1 MPLRTIKVII
11 QHVVAH
17 YADEVYELLSAA
29 FDDPSATIIYPYVFR
44 VSSPTQYSQLAEKQ
58 LASESGRPRSGTNGS
73 LRSASPERP
82 SQTHPHALSS
92 FPSTSTLA
100 SQAPVATSTSPSAQN
115 HQSHA
120 MGSSSR
126 SPSLNGGQGFQGP
139 PIEEPDP
146 DARLD
151 EILRHISSESTGA
164 MHKEGIMELHH
175 FLKAHP
181 HKKSRVDAL
190 LDQTGPTFRKYITRA
205 LASRAAEDEERNSAV
220 AETLNRLESVR
231 RDRDS
236 VPPSPRSAT
245 GSRRI
250 SAGDF
255 QQSDDALSRLHNIF
269 NYQSRPS
276 NGSHRPTSSVTTLGG
291 HGLAS
296 PHEMRSATPPPS

>member
-11 QHVVAH
+11 QHIVAH

-44 VSSPTQYSQLAEKQ
+44 ILNSAEKQ

-73 LRSASPERP
+73 MRSTSPERP
-82 SQTHPHALSS
+82 SNPPSQALSS

-100 SQAPVATSTSPSAQN
+100 SQMPTTASPGGQPNYHPPVMS
-115 HQSHA
+115 
-120 MGSSSR
+120 SSSR
-126 SPSLNGGQGFQGP
+126 SPSLNGGGAAFQGP

-181 HKKSRVDAL
+181 HKKSRVDSL

-231 RDRDS
+231 RERDS

-250 SAGDF
+250 SAGTEAPQNDE
-255 QQSDDALSRLHNIF
+255 ALSRLHNIF

-276 NGSHRPTSSVTTLGG
+276 NGTHRPTSSVTTLGG

-296 PHEMRSATPPPS
+296 PHGMRSTTPPA